1 MVDVGGK
8 DIQIL
13 CGALADQVAVETEGM
28 GLFTRA
34 LLQVLE
40 GDEGAELLTLP
51 FDLQQWQAA
60 LPPRLTV
67 DKGVAIL
74 DERGILG
81 PSRETPK
88 AEHEQLPQLPRHE
101 QEAMAS

>member
-13 CGALADQVAVETEGM
+13 CGSLADQVAVETEGM

-40 GDEGAELLTLP
+40 GDQGAALLTLP
-51 FDLQQWQAA
+51 FDLQRWQSA
-60 LPPRLTV
+60 LPARLTV
-67 DKGVAIL
+67 DEGVAIL

-81 PSRETPK
+81 PVRATPSEK
-88 AEHEQLPQLPRHE
+88 PKRSRHE